1 MIRKLWILLLL
12 GSLSS
17 FVYAQKQA
25 ANWYF
30 GENAGLKFGGCGNP
44 PTAISGQLN
53 TKEGSTSIS
62 DKDGNLLFYTNG
74 EEVYDKNNDIMSGGT
89 GLYGNESSTQSAIIV
104 PKPSDPN
111 IYYIFTVDTRVNRS
125 DVSNGFNYS
134 EVDMS
139 LNGGLGAVT
148 QINTPLLEFSSE
160 KITAT
165 FKNADGS
172 SIWVITFASQNGNI
186 DSDFWNNKDEYN
198 TFHAFKINE
207 NGVSVNSVRSSAGPV
222 NIGDRRGYLKISPNG
237 KKLVC
242 ANTSDGTFLYDFN
255 QQTGQISN
263 RIRLNLNDNTSG
275 WSDTNQGYGVEFS
288 SNSKLLYVTSYNGAF
303 GSQTSKAL
311 LYQFET
317 ENPNSNPVILDRQN
331 NLYRGALQLGPNG
344 KIYRA
349 MSINYDI
356 GLPYLGVINSAN
368 EKGINCDYISQ
379 GVSLANGTLS
389 TQGLPP
395 FIQSYFY
402 NTIDVFIDN
411 TKKESSALC
420 NNDIFKL
427 DLGDDL
433 LITFPNVICNWYF
446 NDTPISGNNVFQDNL
461 TQPGVYRVEIDPNDS
476 IGCSYSREIE
486 ITFDPLPVVFSHE
499 IAQCATIGNTKSIF
513 NFPNTLPADSDSLP
527 FYDYVEITCDGDPNC
542 IQIVLN
548 NPLDLEYFED
558 NTASVPITNLSN
570 YESEAKTI
578 WVRTRNTNTE
588 SQCASELKPLTL
600 TVNPLGNLNTTTTA
614 LVIAE
619 CNINDDDPNGNAR
632 GAFDLNKI
640 EIKEKLVDNTAFGLD
655 PGLIN
660 DYNYSFYE
668 VLEDAQL
675 RNSNAIDIRSTYLS
689 KAKDIYIRVDDLSS
703 GSGCVGISKIKLIIE
718 EGDIPED
725 YSNDD
730 LVVCKTYDDVLK
742 SSITL
747 NALDNLDPNA
757 SYAYEWVND
766 ITGEIISNDN
776 ITNINLAGTY
786 TYTIYKTHL
795 ANKKNYAYDITCET
809 YGSVTVNPSEIAVF
823 ETPAFD
829 TTDGKDYNSITVYVN
844 GDGVYEY
851 ALFELINGEEYEIE
865 DYQTSNI
872 FNNIQAGNFRIYV
885 RDTKYPEDI
894 DVGCGITEDLVSIIG
909 FPKFFTPRKNGK
921 NDFWQI
927 KGAGLQP
934 DSKVEIYD
942 RYGKLIQELT
952 PNMQGWDGTYKGNL
966 MPSNDY
972 WFKALLQD
980 GRVIY
985 DHFSLVR

>member
-317 ENPNSNPVILDRQN
+317 EN
-331 NLYRGALQLGPNG
+331 LYNKR
-344 KIYRA
+344 KI
-349 MSINYDI
+349 
-356 GLPYLGVINSAN
+356 
-368 EKGINCDYISQ
+368 
-379 GVSLANGTLS
+379 
-389 TQGLPP
+389 
-395 FIQSYFY
+395 
-402 NTIDVFIDN
+402 
-411 TKKESSALC
+411 
-420 NNDIFKL
+420 
-427 DLGDDL
+427 
-433 LITFPNVICNWYF
+433 
-446 NDTPISGNNVFQDNL
+446 
-461 TQPGVYRVEIDPNDS
+461 
-476 IGCSYSREIE
+476 
-486 ITFDPLPVVFSHE
+486 
-499 IAQCATIGNTKSIF
+499 
-513 NFPNTLPADSDSLP
+513 
-527 FYDYVEITCDGDPNC
+527 
-542 IQIVLN
+542 
-548 NPLDLEYFED
+548 
-558 NTASVPITNLSN
+558 
-570 YESEAKTI
+570 
-578 WVRTRNTNTE
+578 
-588 SQCASELKPLTL
+588 
-600 TVNPLGNLNTTTTA
+600 
-614 LVIAE
+614 
-619 CNINDDDPNGNAR
+619 
-632 GAFDLNKI
+632 
-640 EIKEKLVDNTAFGLD
+640 
-655 PGLIN
+655 
-660 DYNYSFYE
+660 FYE
-668 VLEDAQL
+668 EA
-675 RNSNAIDIRSTYLS
+675 N
-689 KAKDIYIRVDDLSS
+689 
-703 GSGCVGISKIKLIIE
+703 
-718 EGDIPED
+718 
-725 YSNDD
+725 
-730 LVVCKTYDDVLK
+730 
-742 SSITL
+742 ITL
-747 NALDNLDPNA
+747 NIYKLSKNQVL
-757 SYAYEWVND
+757 
-766 ITGEIISNDN
+766 
-776 ITNINLAGTY
+776 NLAIQKLY
-786 TYTIYKTHL
+786 IYL
-795 ANKKNYAYDITCET
+795 ENEKNY
-809 YGSVTVNPSEIAVF
+809 N
-823 ETPAFD
+823 
-829 TTDGKDYNSITVYVN
+829 
-844 GDGVYEY
+844 
-851 ALFELINGEEYEIE
+851 
-865 DYQTSNI
+865 
-872 FNNIQAGNFRIYV
+872 
-885 RDTKYPEDI
+885 
-894 DVGCGITEDLVSIIG
+894 
-909 FPKFFTPRKNGK
+909 
-921 NDFWQI
+921 
-927 KGAGLQP
+927 
-934 DSKVEIYD
+934 
-942 RYGKLIQELT
+942 
-952 PNMQGWDGTYKGNL
+952 
-966 MPSNDY
+966 
-972 WFKALLQD
+972 
-980 GRVIY
+980 
-985 DHFSLVR
+985 